1 MFEQLNRLINSTS
14 SPCENG
20 KVKEESVL
28 LTDTDGADCSF
39 LLHHFISDYVN
50 RQKQVI
56 LVTLAQSYQHYLV
69 ASSKMFSSSKL
80 IDSSFMNY
88 VDILSKGPT
97 EYLFGKDGHIL
108 AKDLYTDVLN
118 CATKLTRDSLE
129 GGVIIIDDLTNL
141 LCVGCPRAEVANLVR
156 YLSALCKRFKCS
168 LVTVIHREIS
178 DDTDANDD
186 ITLFDCCRMYFNYEI
201 MVQGLESGHSK
212 DVHGHILLTNK
223 QVSPFG
229 RTTHVCAPLQHYKV
243 TDRKLYLFAP
253 GTSSAVL

>member
-1 MFEQLNRLINSTS
+1 MFEELSGLFKSIS
-14 SPCENG
+14 SHCVNG

-28 LTDTDGADCSF
+28 LTDVDGADCSF

-50 RQKQVI
+50 KQKQVI
-56 LVTLAQSYQHYLV
+56 LVTLAQSYQHYVV
-69 ASSKMFSSSKL
+69 ASSKMSSSSKL
-80 IDSSFMNY
+80 IASPLLNY
-88 VDILSKGPT
+88 VDTLSKGPT

-108 AKDLYTDVLN
+108 AKDLYTDVSN
-118 CATKLTRDSLE
+118 CARKLPKGSLE

-141 LCVGCPRAEVANLVR
+141 LCVGCPRTEVSYLVR
-156 YLSALCKRFKCS
+156 YLSALCKQFKCS

-178 DDTDANDD
+178 DDTDTDD
-186 ITLFDCCRMYFNYEI
+186 EITLFDCCRLYFNYEI

-212 DVHGHILLTNK
+212 DVHGHLLLTNK
-223 QVSPFG
+223 QVSSLG
-229 RTTHVCAPLQHYKV
+229 RTTYTNAPLKHFKV